1 MVKKLSYPTLSIY
14 LNRFASLI
22 SEYGYT
28 ILINVLLSRIS
39 IQLVMYFWVVK
50 SLAAL
55 VSNHIS
61 SKTPKIGLKYLLI
74 SLEILKAG
82 ALFLLGFGL
91 PYPFILGLVFLIEII
106 NILFSSYLY
115 SYVPHLIDQD
125 SLMRFNARYTS
136 IGSLSYF
143 LAPLFVGIFIDRQE
157 FLLFS
162 IYAALLLIGSLALLF
177 LPNPSIQEEEQG
189 EDVTQGNIHFSFF
202 MQRKMILAILFS
214 GVIVGSIGVLY
225 DTYEVIF
232 LTKDLGITASQY
244 SFSLSF
250 LAIAFLLVSF
260 LLSFVKQI
268 QQHLKIFQL
277 GLLLYVAYLLLF
289 SFSVNLLTVLGSYLL
304 LALGQTL
311 MGLMETNYFQLTLP
325 TAALQKVYVYM
336 EMMNSLVSGIIVL
349 IVGSIHFFSDHLMM
363 VFRLLALFACL
374 VPGLYLFFIRK
385 NQASSNKD

>member
-1 MVKKLSYPTLSIY
+1 MTIKKHYPALSIY

-55 VSNHIS
+55 VSNHIRI
-61 SKTPKIGLKYLLI
+61 KTPKIGLKYLLI
-74 SLEILKAG
+74 SFEILKAG

-91 PYPFILGLVFLIEII
+91 PYLLILGLVFLIEII

-189 EDVTQGNIHFSFF
+189 KDETQGNIRFSFF

-225 DTYEVIF
+225 DTYEVVF

-311 MGLMETNYFQLTLP
+311 MGLIETNYFQLTLS
-325 TAALQKVYVYM
+325 TAALQKVYVYT

-349 IVGSIHFFSDHLMM
+349 IVGSISLFSDHLMM
-363 VFRLLALFACL
+363 VFRLLALIACL
-374 VPGLYLFFIRK
+374 VPLVYLFFLK
-385 NQASSNKD
+385 KEKYFK